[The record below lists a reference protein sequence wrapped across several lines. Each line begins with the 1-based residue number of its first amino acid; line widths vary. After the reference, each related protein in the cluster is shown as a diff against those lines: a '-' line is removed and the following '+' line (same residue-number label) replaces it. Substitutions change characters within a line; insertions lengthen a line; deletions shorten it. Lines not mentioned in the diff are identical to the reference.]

1 MAPFLV
7 SALVGVGV
15 KLVTDLIM
23 SGAKSM
29 MKGGK
34 DASSA
39 SGAEGASFAS
49 TLDKAR
55 GPSAASTMTA
65 ASGATATDFGL
76 GERSRVMATGA
87 ADVAAD
93 ARATAVATYRRL
105 NAVESP

>member
-1 MAPFLV
+1 
-7 SALVGVGV
+7 VGLGV

-29 MKGGK
+29 LKDGK

-55 GPSAASTMTA
+55 GTSAASAMTA
-65 ASGATATDFGL
+65 ASGATTDFGL
-76 GERSRVMATGA
+76 ADRSRVMAAGA
-87 ADVAAD
+87 AGVPAD
-93 ARATAVATYRRL
+93 ARTTAVATYRRL
-105 NAVESP
+105 NEAQAP